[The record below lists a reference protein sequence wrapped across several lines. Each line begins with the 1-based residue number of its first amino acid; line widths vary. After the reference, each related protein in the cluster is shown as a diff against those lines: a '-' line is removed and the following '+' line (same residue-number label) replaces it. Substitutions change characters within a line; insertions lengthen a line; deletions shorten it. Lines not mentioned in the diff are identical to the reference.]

1 VGNSIPD
8 IERMV
13 HVMDL
18 AGGSVKCM
26 DALSPNS
33 DTGGSAVDGII
44 IDRKGF
50 YSAVFHCLIGDVTG
64 TPSAQSAVFKVEE
77 GDASDLSDASDVA
90 GATITITTV
99 DTAGEINLDLRSRKR
114 YLRLTQTTTL
124 TGGSSPEIRNAGSCV
139 LGDPD
144 VKPQ

>member
-1 VGNSIPD
+1 
-8 IERMV
+8 
-13 HVMDL
+13 MDL
-18 AGGSVKCM
+18 AGGNVKCL

-50 YSAVFHCLIGDVTG
+50 YSAVFNCLCGEVTG
-64 TPSAQSAVFKVEE
+64 TPTSFDTAWKVEE
-77 GDASDLSDASDVA
+77 GDASDLSDASDVT
-90 GATITITTV
+90 GATADIIAE
-99 DTAGEINLDLRSRKR
+99 DTAGEINIDLRSRKR
-114 YLRLTQTTTL
+114 YLRLTQTTTFV
-124 TGGSSPEIRNAGSCV
+124 GGTSPEIRNAGSCV